1 MAGEAS
7 VFQMSGGGYD
17 YEHYVQSGFL
27 LAMILQGSI
36 PVFPNGKVSELS
48 FQCKRLGYETDDL
61 FLKIKARSNEHRII
75 AQIKYNISITEKNDT
90 FFDVINA
97 FWKDFNNDKIFDK
110 QKDKLF
116 LIKSSLTNEDKNQTL
131 VLLSWASTH
140 KDEKDFFSEVERI
153 KVKKDKLT
161 VFSNLLKRANN
172 NVELSETELWE
183 FLKCLQ
189 ILAFDF
195 ISESSI
201 SETNALNLIKLSKSK
216 SIDTTSFEIWT
227 SIIIKASEYNRNG
240 GTLTFEELKKIDLY
254 KYFDL
259 TLTQEAF
266 KAVQKLKDDSSLILK
281 PLKSSI
287 QDYHIERTSTK
298 LSVLDSINNY
308 PITFITGSP
317 GVGKSAIVKE
327 LLFDELKN
335 VSPFIF
341 KADQF
346 NKSTI
351 AQVFGEIDITYNLVE
366 LFSTI
371 SLIQDKILIIDSAE
385 KLLEGDPD
393 NAFKQLLAVVEEIGG
408 LKLILTS
415 RSYAVNVITQ
425 KFGIKKELI
434 NLIEIP
440 KLNDEELKEIQVV
453 FPQLSTL
460 FSNNEIKEIM
470 RSPKYLEFGLN
481 AINKNDFKSGTEI
494 SLTDFKDK
502 LWSQIIEN
510 STVVRSGLPRK
521 RGKSFS
527 HIAIGR
533 AKSMQLFFEPNDNE
547 IDYEAVE
554 ALLNDNVIIKNKN
567 IYEFSPSHDILEDW
581 ALIKHISSIEKKLVN
596 KDELF
601 TKLGNQP
608 SMRRAFRLWVE
619 ELIISDIDTVVSLI
633 KKTLDND
640 NVENYWTDEILTAI
654 FRSNNCEPFFV
665 KFKNELLENNCSF
678 LNRCVIIIRTTCK
691 EYNLNKESS
700 NDILF
705 PVGSGWQEILHFIAV
720 YIEKTSSIRN
730 SITALLLDWE
740 FKYIFEFSTCTS
752 NEIASANIIVLH
764 YIKEIENQNEY
775 WFGRSE
781 TDKKESLVELLFG
794 FAEYSAKEI
803 GDLLMRVSNS
813 SDDDD
818 YSRLRGFNELVVKK
832 ALAGLRNYNLI
843 KVHPDLLIELANK
856 HWKYVPP
863 KKKDNEGPFGYSFPS
878 ANQREDSW
886 GLVRHR
892 FDFFPSGIY
901 KTFVYNF
908 LRQHSGKAIKFIID
922 FTNYMTL
929 SYSNSEYGKK
939 EDLKLIEIELNDGKK
954 NEQFGNGFLW
964 NAYRGTTV
972 THYLFESILLSLEK
986 YLLSIA
992 KQETSDN
999 KFLKTI
1005 VDYCLSNS
1013 NSVAITSVLV
1023 SVFIAYPKSFGKSII
1038 PILKIKEFYE
1048 MDLDRATRE
1057 HSALAIA
1064 DSRIS
1069 FAQKEKADFNR
1080 LPHRKKYT
1088 RGLRDL
1094 IFQYQI
1100 NYGNLNKEIHEIFDG
1115 FYKTS
1120 KDHVLWEKAINEM
1133 DVRKY
1138 EATVLD
1144 KEKGL
1149 IQLEVKYPEEVQKA
1163 VETFTIERKDE
1174 DTSLSFSGI
1183 LRNAKD
1189 GDLSELTFEKW
1200 NNIYTHFSSNDVQ
1213 KSMFDMPVTLSVI
1226 GFKDFP
1232 EQLDNKQKEWCITT
1246 IAYTIGNIIKYINSR
1261 GYSFGEDIGFNIM
1274 EQQTSIE
1281 ASHLLFQNIDDAN
1294 DLCEAEIMISYL
1306 IISGLAD
1313 YEQKYFL
1320 KYFRNSFSETL
1331 PDLSKKLFLFLIK
1344 YSKFI
1349 KTNKAIRFRSK
1360 EEEIEF
1366 KEKEFAFIKKIQ
1378 NEKTEIKIDSINF
1391 DIYEP
1396 HFLVRALFMI
1406 PVKSNY
1412 KFHQDFILKLIELII
1427 NDLKLEIGDSF
1438 RISKKDRKVD
1448 IRQMIDLRFYLNE
1461 VLIYNEIEFSKKM
1474 IDRLTNFY
1482 FEENFEFNYNEKDLY
1497 EFVSEIIDTTITRF
1511 EDVIIENKDPII
1523 QEKYRTHF
1531 WLLWKHLY
1539 QKIVSSKSQHFRKQL
1554 LLDSKWSV
1562 KSNSWMVLDG
1572 EKAFYEEMLNYFGD
1586 SSLSSIINVFS
1597 TFGEKMF
1604 LPDGIKWIVKFIKE
1618 DIEKAKHLESK
1629 SSVKLIKMLFN
1640 NHISKIKEDQNL
1652 VSDFMF
1658 ILNKMVDNGSCEAY
1672 LIRECVIIYKIS

>member
-27 LAMILQGSI
+27 LSMILQGSI
-36 PVFPNGKVSELS
+36 PVFPNGKVKELS

-61 FLKIKARSNEHRII
+61 FLKIKVGTNEHKII
-75 AQIKYNISITEKNDT
+75 AQIKYNISITEKNET
-90 FFDVINA
+90 FFEVINA

-110 QKDKLF
+110 QNDKLF
-116 LIKSSLTNEDKNQTL
+116 LIKSSLTNDDKNQIL

-153 KVKKDKLT
+153 KVKKDKLA

-172 NVELSETELWE
+172 NVDLSETELWE
-183 FLKCLQ
+183 FLKCLH

-195 ISESSI
+195 NSESSI
-201 SETNALNLIKLSKSK
+201 SETNALNLIKLSKSE
-216 SIDTTSFEIWT
+216 SVETTPFEIWA
-227 SIIIKASEYNRNG
+227 SIIVKASEFNRNG

-259 TLTQEAF
+259 ALTQEAY
-266 KAVQKLKDDSSLILK
+266 KAVKKLKDDSSLILK

-298 LSVLDSINNY
+298 LSVIDSINKY

-327 LLFDELKN
+327 LLFDELKDAF
-335 VSPFIF
+335 PFVF

-346 NKSTI
+346 NKSTLS
-351 AQVFGEIDITYNLVE
+351 QVFGEMDITFNIVE

-371 SLIQDKILIIDSAE
+371 SLIQNKILIIDSAE

-393 NAFKQLLAVVEEIGG
+393 NAFKQLLAVVEEMGD

-425 KFGIKKELI
+425 KFGIKKERI

-440 KLNDEELKEIQVV
+440 KLDDSELKEIEIV
-453 FPQLSTL
+453 FPELTSL
-460 FSNNEIKEIM
+460 FSNKEVKEIM

-481 AINKNDFKSGTEI
+481 AINKDDFKSGSEI
-494 SLTDFKDK
+494 SLTDFKDN

-510 STVVRSGLPRK
+510 STVVRNGLPRK

-527 HIAIGR
+527 HIAVGR

-554 ALLNDNVIIKNKN
+554 SLLNDNVIIKNKS

-581 ALIKHISSIEKKLVN
+581 ALIRHISNIEKNLVN

-601 TKLGNQP
+601 AKLGNQP

-619 ELIISDIDTVVSLI
+619 ELIISDIDTVVGLI

-640 NVENYWTDEILTAI
+640 SVENYWTDEILTAI
-654 FRSNNCEPFFV
+654 FRSNNCELFFV
-665 KFKNELLENNCSF
+665 KFKKGLLEKNNSF
-678 LNRCVIIIRTTCK
+678 LNRCILIIRTTCK
-691 EYNLNKESS
+691 EYNFNEKSS

-705 PVGSGWQEILHFIAV
+705 PIGSGWQEILFFIAL
-720 YIEKTSSIRN
+720 YIEDTSSIRN
-730 SITALLLDWE
+730 SITKLLLDWE
-740 FKYIFEFSTCTS
+740 FKYIFNLNSCTDK
-752 NEIASANIIVLH
+752 EIVAANIIVLH
-764 YIKEIENQNEY
+764 YIKKMEGQNKF
-775 WFGRSE
+775 WFGSYE
-781 TDKKESLVELLFG
+781 TDQKESLVSMLFG
-794 FAEYSAKEI
+794 FSEYSTEEI
-803 GDLLMRVSNS
+803 EAFLKRVSNS
-813 SDDDD
+813 GEDDDLF
-818 YSRLRGFNELVVKK
+818 RLRGFNELVVEK
-832 ALAGLRNYNLI
+832 ALGGLRTFSLV
-843 KVHPDLLIELANK
+843 KSHPDLLIELANK
-856 HWKYVPP
+856 HWKYIPP
-863 KKKDNEGPFGYSFPS
+863 KKSIKENGPFGFNFPS
-878 ANQREDSW
+878 ANEREDSW
-886 GLVRHR
+886 GLVRHI

-901 KTFVYNF
+901 KTFVYN
-908 LRQHSGKAIKFIID
+908 LLIQHPSKAIKFIID

-939 EDLKLIEIELNDGKK
+939 EDLKLLEIELNNGKK

-986 YLLSIA
+986 YLLNIA
-992 KQETSDN
+992 KQKTSDN
-999 KFLKTI
+999 KFLKI
-1005 VDYCLSNS
+1005 IIDYCLSNS

-1023 SVFIAYPKSFGKSII
+1023 SVFIAHPKSFGKSII
-1038 PILKIKEFYE
+1038 PILKVKEFYE
-1048 MDLDRATRE
+1048 LDLNRATSE

-1064 DSRIS
+1064 DIKIS
-1069 FAQKEKADFNR
+1069 FAQKEKFDFNK

-1094 IFQYQI
+1094 ILNYQI
-1100 NYGNLNKEIHEIFDG
+1100 NYGELNKEIHEIFDI

-1120 KDHVLWEKAINEM
+1120 EENVLWDKAINEM

-1138 EATVLD
+1138 EATILD
-1144 KEKGL
+1144 KGL

-1174 DTSLSFSGI
+1174 NASLSYSTV
-1183 LRNAKD
+1183 LLNAKD
-1189 GDLSELTFEKW
+1189 SDLSELSFEKW
-1200 NNIYTHFSSNDVQ
+1200 NNIYTHFSSKDVR

-1226 GFKDFP
+1226 GLKDFYK
-1232 EQLDNKQKEWCITT
+1232 QLDKKQNEWCITI
-1246 IAYTIGNIIKYINSR
+1246 IAHTIGNIIKYINSR
-1261 GYSFGEDIGFNIM
+1261 GYSFSEDISFNIM

-1281 ASHLLFQNIDDAN
+1281 ASHLLFENIDDKK
-1294 DLCEAEIMISYL
+1294 DLIEVEIMISYL
-1306 IISGLAD
+1306 MICSLAD
-1313 YEQKYFL
+1313 HEQKDFS
-1320 KYFRNSFSETL
+1320 KYLRKTFSESL
-1331 PDLSKKLFLFLIK
+1331 PVISKDLFLFLIK

-1349 KTNKAIRFRSK
+1349 KTNKAIKFRSNK
-1360 EEEIEF
+1360 EEIEF
-1366 KEKEFAFIKKIQ
+1366 KEKEFAFIKKTQ
-1378 NEKTEIKIDSINF
+1378 NEKTEIKVDSISF
-1391 DIYEP
+1391 DTYEP

-1406 PVKSNY
+1406 PVRSNN

-1427 NDLKLEIGDSF
+1427 NDLKLKIGDSF
-1438 RISKKDRKVD
+1438 RSSKKDRKVD
-1448 IRQMIDLRFYLNE
+1448 IRQMIELRFYLNE
-1461 VLIYNEIEFSKKM
+1461 ILIYNDLEFSKKM
-1474 IDRLTNFY
+1474 IDRLTYFY
-1482 FEENFEFNYNEKDLY
+1482 FEENFEFNYNGKDLY
-1497 EFVSEIIDTTITRF
+1497 EFVSEVIDTTITRF
-1511 EDVIIENKDPII
+1511 EDVIVENKDPII
-1523 QEKYRTHF
+1523 QKKYRNHF
-1531 WLLWKHLY
+1531 WLVWKHLY
-1539 QKIVSSKSQHFRKQL
+1539 QKVLTSKTQHFRKQL
-1554 LLDSKWSV
+1554 LLDSKWFI
-1562 KSNSWMVLDG
+1562 KSSSWMVLEG
-1572 EKAFYEEMLNYFGD
+1572 EKVFYEDMLNYFGS
-1586 SSLSSIINVFS
+1586 SSLPSIINTFS

-1604 LPDGIKWIVKFIKE
+1604 LPDGIKWIVKFIKDDSE
-1618 DIEKAKHLESK
+1618 NAKHLEIK
-1629 SSVKLIKMLFN
+1629 ASVNLIKILFN
-1640 NHISKIKEDQNL
+1640 NHISEIKENQKL

-1658 ILNKMVDNGSCEAY
+1658 ILSKMVDNGSCDAY
-1672 LIRECVIIYKIS
+1672 LIRECVIIYKIG